1 MDFRA
6 KNRVARDGQN
16 EGSAAEYGAS
26 DTLCVTRPHP
36 TYLFFLCA
44 FSSLFRF
51 FCSFVCFFTVP
62 LLYVCMCVCAFS
74 LFCLFPCTGAAAL
87 SRYTFCFFAFPSA
100 SRRGGNRSE
109 RAAFPLFA
117 LPRNSKVKMS
127 FKSAPRTLPITRFI
141 FGPP

>member
-1 MDFRA
+1 MKGQQLSTGQVTHYASPSLTPLIYSFCVLFRLYS
-6 KNRVARDGQN
+6 VFFAR
-16 EGSAAEYGAS
+16 SFVS
-26 DTLCVTRPHP
+26 L
-36 TYLFFLCA
+36 L
-44 FSSLFRF
+44 SLF
-51 FCSFVCFFTVP
+51 
-62 LLYVCMCVCAFS
+62 CVCVCVFS